1 MVFSIAVLDI
11 TISCRSLVFSQSR
24 GKVSACLTN
33 VSGLAVATFDLCIV
47 LFNCLSFGLFVCMQ
61 LHFSGLCV
69 LLTLLKVA
77 KVERNKQTNG
87 QIHTRVI
94 MTINTL
100 IADFV
105 VCLFTLLTNQSVFKR
120 KKERDKI
127 KA

>member
-1 MVFSIAVLDI
+1 MVFSIMVFDI
-11 TISCRSLVFSQSR
+11 TISCRPFVFSHSR
-24 GKVSACLTN
+24 AKVSTSLTN
-33 VSGLAVATFDLCIV
+33 VSVLAVATFDLCVV
-47 LFNCLSFGLFVCMQ
+47 LFNCLSFGLLVCMQ

-105 VCLFTLLTNQSVFKR
+105 VCLFVCLLC
-120 KKERDKI
+120 
-127 KA
+127 